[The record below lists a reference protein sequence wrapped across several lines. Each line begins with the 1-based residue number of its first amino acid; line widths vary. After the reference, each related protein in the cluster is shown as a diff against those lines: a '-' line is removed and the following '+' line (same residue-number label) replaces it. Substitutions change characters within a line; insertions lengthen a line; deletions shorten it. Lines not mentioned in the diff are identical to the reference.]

1 MSFLSR
7 LRRLAEPSGAPAGDE
22 RAGGDPRAA
31 LGRAGEEA
39 AATLLHARGMRILAR
54 NWRSGPL
61 ELDLVCREGDTLV
74 FVEVKTR
81 GPGSLGSAL
90 EAVGPRK
97 RQSLIRAHG
106 PGWPRMTSGTCPA
119 ALTSSVSNRGPRART
134 WSTSAMLSTSPA
146 PGHLWIVATPLGN
159 PGDLSPR
166 AREVLA
172 GADLILAEDT
182 RRAGLLC
189 SQCNIPARRFLSFHD
204 HNESERQEEVLR
216 LLRQGQN
223 LALVSDA
230 GTPLLAD
237 PGYRLVRACRAEGL
251 PVSPVP
257 GPSAPVTALSAAG
270 IPPLPYTFLGFL
282 PRDVAGRRATLS
294 AFARTPGSLIFFERK
309 DRLRESLAQAA
320 ELLGPRAVAVCRELT
335 KTHEEFI
342 LGRLEKWQELPE
354 ELLGEI
360 TVIIGP
366 PEQKE
371 RADEAE
377 ARRALEAVMAAADER
392 LKPKEVAR
400 RAQEM
405 APGWS
410 AKELYELLTRA

>member
-7 LRRLAEPSGAPAGDE
+7 LRRLADPSGPPAGDD
-22 RAGGDPRAA
+22 RAGGDHKAA
-31 LGRAGEEA
+31 LGRAGEDA

-61 ELDLVCREGDTLV
+61 ELDRVCREGDTLV

-90 EAVGPRK
+90 DAVGPRK
-97 RQSLIRAHG
+97 RQTLIRA
-106 PGWPRMTSGTCPA
+106 A
-119 ALTSSVSNRGPRART
+119 RART

-282 PRDVAGRRATLS
+282 PRDAAGRRATLS

-342 LGRLEKWQELPE
+342 RGRLEKWQELPE

-400 RAQEM
+400 RALEM

>member
-1 MSFLSR
+1 
-7 LRRLAEPSGAPAGDE
+7 
-22 RAGGDPRAA
+22 
-31 LGRAGEEA
+31 
-39 AATLLHARGMRILAR
+39 
-54 NWRSGPL
+54 
-61 ELDLVCREGDTLV
+61 
-74 FVEVKTR
+74 
-81 GPGSLGSAL
+81 
-90 EAVGPRK
+90 
-97 RQSLIRAHG
+97 
-106 PGWPRMTSGTCPA
+106 
-119 ALTSSVSNRGPRART
+119 
-134 WSTSAMLSTSPA
+134 MLSTSPA

-270 IPPLPYTFLGFL
+270 IPPLP
-282 PRDVAGRRATLS
+282 
-294 AFARTPGSLIFFERK
+294 
-309 DRLRESLAQAA
+309 
-320 ELLGPRAVAVCRELT
+320 
-335 KTHEEFI
+335 
-342 LGRLEKWQELPE
+342 
-354 ELLGEI
+354 
-360 TVIIGP
+360 
-366 PEQKE
+366 
-371 RADEAE
+371 
-377 ARRALEAVMAAADER
+377 ARRAR
-392 LKPKEVAR
+392 SSSSNAR
-400 RAQEM
+400 TACARAWPRPRSCW
-405 APGWS
+405 APGPWPC
-410 AKELYELLTRA
+410 AGN